1 MILEIV
7 AIISDVSIIIP
18 LFLIFF
24 NLKKCW
30 NYYNRFFLINIIILV
45 GLIFVRNLITEWLT
59 WNDIDNIY
67 VYNWYNY
74 LSFLTITSIYFVNEK
89 NKYIRILYWGLWIT
103 FTYITFYQ
111 SDYLFDT
118 TTIYFHRASYN
129 FSHGFITIIVL
140 VFFYNLIAN
149 LQVPVVTKYP
159 LFWFSAGILFYYAGT
174 FFLFLLIQDLYKNSA
189 EIQKMYW
196 MIDALLS
203 ILMNALIAVTICYMA
218 VPAKASK

>member
-1 MILEIV
+1 MKKINTLEYCIGGYGLLLPILHFIKV
-7 AIISDVSIIIP
+7 
-18 LFLIFF
+18 
-24 NLKKCW
+24 
-30 NYYNRFFLINIIILV
+30 
-45 GLIFVRNLITEWLT
+45 
-59 WNDIDNIY
+59 
-67 VYNWYNY
+67 
-74 LSFLTITSIYFVNEK
+74 
-89 NKYIRILYWGLWIT
+89 IT
-103 FTYITFYQ
+103 F
-111 SDYLFDT
+111 FDT